1 MVRDQGPEN
10 DTKYINKQQ
19 NHYELKWIMSIEQL
33 GEIPVPASVVQSHS
47 SEDRVGQ
54 GNPE

>member
-54 GNPE
+54 GNP